1 MNSLVDK
8 NNKLLYNF
16 KELQNATGIGRET
29 LYALI
34 KRDGFPTL
42 SINGRYYFPRNKA
55 EKWFEQ
61 HIGKQIEIAVPN
73 TKRI

>member
-1 MNSLVDK
+1 MNSHVDK
-8 NNKLLYNF
+8 NNKMLYSF
-16 KELQNATGIGRET
+16 KELQNATGIGRDT

-42 SINGRYYFPRNKA
+42 SINGKYYFPRAKT

-61 HIGKQIEIAVPN
+61 HTGKQIEIAV
-73 TKRI
+73 